1 MRYILKLRFR
11 SSTLWQTEGIDLD
24 RPRNSWGS
32 ELQLRHNIQRF
43 SWALAAEELPWAIFF
58 LSSIFLV
65 VASVA
70 RAQQPTPASAY
81 TLKPTPKTVAWG
93 YYDAKTPPVLRV
105 KSSDT
110 LEFQTPIPPVPPQEE
125 KRPIVYVKHLGLP
138 HYPSLPRQTR
148 VSGTVVMKLMIAAD
162 GTVLS
167 VKSVSSSDTKNIQQL
182 LDMFRD
188 DAERTIKTWTF
199 GCADCPPDAPY
210 EHVIKFNYKQDDSM
224 HFDEP
229 DRFVMDLPDEVVIST
244 APIMIDHGGP
254 TKKPKKGNT

>member
-1 MRYILKLRFR
+1 MCMRQEYANRIRIFSRHIL
-11 SSTLWQTEGIDLD
+11 Q
-24 RPRNSWGS
+24 
-32 ELQLRHNIQRF
+32 
-43 SWALAAEELPWAIFF
+43 
-58 LSSIFLV
+58 FLV
-65 VASVA
+65 LASNLFPVALSLS
-70 RAQQPTPASAY
+70 AQQANAQATY

-105 KSSDT
+105 KSGDR
-110 LEFQTPIPPVPPQEE
+110 LEIQTPSAPVLSQEE
-125 KRPIVYVKHLGLP
+125 KRPIVHVKHVELP
-138 HYPSLPRQTR
+138 HYPPLARQTR

-167 VKSVSSSDTKNIQQL
+167 VEPVSSSDAKNIQQL

-199 GCADCPPDAPY
+199 GCAGCPPNAPY
-210 EHVIKFNYKQDDSM
+210 EHVIKFNYRQDDSM

-254 TKKPKKGNT
+254 AKKPKKGNN

>member
-1 MRYILKLRFR
+1 MRQEYANRIRIFSRHIL
-11 SSTLWQTEGIDLD
+11 Q
-24 RPRNSWGS
+24 
-32 ELQLRHNIQRF
+32 
-43 SWALAAEELPWAIFF
+43 
-58 LSSIFLV
+58 FLV
-65 VASVA
+65 LASNLFPVALSLS
-70 RAQQPTPASAY
+70 AQQANAQATY

-105 KSSDT
+105 KSGDR
-110 LEFQTPIPPVPPQEE
+110 LEIQTPSAPVLSQEE
-125 KRPIVYVKHLGLP
+125 KRPIVHVKHVELP
-138 HYPSLPRQTR
+138 HYPPLARQTR

-167 VKSVSSSDTKNIQQL
+167 VEPVSSSDAKNIQQL

-199 GCADCPPDAPY
+199 GCAGCPPNAPY
-210 EHVIKFNYKQDDSM
+210 EHVIKFNYRQDDSM

-254 TKKPKKGNT
+254 AKKPKKGNN